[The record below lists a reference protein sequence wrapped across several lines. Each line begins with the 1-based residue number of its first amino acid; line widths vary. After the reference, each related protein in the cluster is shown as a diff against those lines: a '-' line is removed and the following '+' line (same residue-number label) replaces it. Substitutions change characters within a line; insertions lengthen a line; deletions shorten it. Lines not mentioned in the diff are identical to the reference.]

1 MHNPNEQHSIAYTRI
16 LDVMQMPDA
25 WFDNATF
32 DDPLKWSIKDTLTHY
47 KKEFPTRFKLLNETN
62 FRFDDTHLYFDDQQT
77 LEAFL
82 KSLPHGKFEIEDDNP
97 IARGNLVTDFADI
110 LEITLMD
117 YRETT
122 HNATKTAVHK
132 RLIDEG
138 YISEDDIK

>member
-16 LDVMQMPDA
+16 IEVMQMPDA
-25 WFDNATF
+25 WFTNETF
-32 DDPLKWSIKDTLTHY
+32 DDPEWSIKDTLTHY
-47 KKEFPTRFKLLNETN
+47 KRQFPIRFKLLDETN

-82 KSLPHGKFEIEDDNP
+82 KSLPHSKFEIEEDSP
-97 IARGNLVTDFADI
+97 TSKGNLVADFADI

-122 HNATKTAVHK
+122 HTATKTEVHK
-132 RLIDEG
+132 RLVDEG